1 VTVAA
6 DAGAYGAQFA
16 DFYDRLFPRDAG
28 AQAAVEYLATLHL
41 RDAGPPLE
49 LGVGTGRIA
58 IPLAARVG
66 EVVGVDAS
74 PEMLDRLA
82 AEPSAVRPVLGD
94 MRTYADEGDHGL
106 VYCVLGS
113 LSIVLDRDEQRAAVA
128 AFAEAAAPGAAVV
141 IETHNPAPVLALHE
155 GRRTETMFVP
165 YPEPDTALLSH
176 STLDGEHGLW
186 RLSHVFFDG
195 GRARIATELS
205 RLIDPDELDAYAREA
220 GLRREARHGDWRGT
234 PARGDEPMVV
244 STYRRDP

>member
-6 DAGAYGAQFA
+6 DTAAYGAQFA
-16 DFYDRLFPRDAG
+16 DFYDRLFPRDA
-28 AQAAVEYLATLHL
+28 AAFAAVDYLASLHL
-41 RDAGPPLE
+41 SEAGPPLE

-58 IPLAARVG
+58 IPLAERVG
-66 EVVGVDAS
+66 EVVGVDSS
-74 PEMLDRLA
+74 PEMLERLA

-94 MRTYADEGDHGL
+94 MRTYAGEGDHGL

-113 LSIVLDRDEQRAAVA
+113 LSILLECDEQRAAVA
-128 AFAEAAAPGAAVV
+128 AFAAAAAPGAAVV
-141 IETHNPAPVLALHE
+141 IETHNPAPVRAMHE

-176 STLDGEHGLW
+176 SALDGDLW

-205 RLIDPDELDAYAREA
+205 RLIEPDELDELAREA
-220 GLRREARHGDWRGT
+220 GLRREARHGDWGGT

-244 STYRRDP
+244 STYRRDA